1 MVIAKKEQPADD
13 TCGFACDVTN
23 QQVEEMPG
31 LAVMFNMQPVS
42 RGRERAAR
50 SAVALRCITHQ
61 APIQGG
67 QPFMLLKPSTM
78 TSSVQSGHVYGVRR
92 HQVEPS
98 GDPLFVF
105 ACGVASQLSW
115 QNIMG

>member
-31 LAVMFNMQPVS
+31 LAVMFKMQPVS
-42 RGRERAAR
+42 RAGR
-50 SAVALRCITHQ
+50 SAVSLRCITHQ

-67 QPFMLLKPSTM
+67 QPFKLLKPSTM
-78 TSSVQSGHVYGVRR
+78 TSSALAVI
-92 HQVEPS
+92 
-98 GDPLFVF
+98 DL
-105 ACGVASQLSW
+105 AS
-115 QNIMG
+115 